1 MGRLTVLI
9 TLSVA
14 LVSCGGQTAAMEDV
28 AAPASNKA
36 ALKNA
41 TTPPVSPPTAAP
53 VPESFH
59 GSENLWTGF
68 VASEQ
73 EGVALAG
80 LTRGEVNVYEDPGG
94 SEAVGTLPATTILGT
109 ATVVSAIGQP
119 TENGWIEV
127 RLPGRPNESTGW
139 IETRLVDL
147 YVVSDLIVIDLSNRE
162 LVYYIDGTERLR
174 SPVAVGTSHNPTP
187 TGTYFVTD
195 SVRINGGGP
204 WGPAALGLS
213 ARSETITEF
222 NGGDGIIGIH
232 GTNKPG
238 SIGKAASLGCV
249 RLPNDT
255 ITELRDLVS
264 LGTPVEIKA

>member
-1 MGRLTVLI
+1 MGRLAVL
-9 TLSVA
+9 LFFLVV
-14 LVSCGGQTAAMEDV
+14 LVSCGGQTGAMEQVTAPTADTALTKV
-28 AAPASNKA
+28 KAAPASPP
-36 ALKNA
+36 AL
-41 TTPPVSPPTAAP
+41 AP
-53 VPESFH
+53 VPAVFDA
-59 GSENLWTGF
+59 GANLWTGF
-68 VASEQ
+68 AASEQ
-73 EGVALAG
+73 KDVALAG
-80 LTRGEVNVYEDPGG
+80 LTRGAVDVYEQPDGTQP
-94 SEAVGTLPATTILGT
+94 ARTLPATTILGT

-119 TENGWIEV
+119 TDDGWIEV
-127 RLPGRPNESTGW
+127 LLPGRPNGSTGW

-147 YVVSDLIVIDLSNRE
+147 YVVTDLIVIDLSDRE

-174 SPVAVGTSHNPTP
+174 SAVAVGTSSNPTP

-195 SVRINGGGP
+195 SVRIENGGP

-249 RLPNDT
+249 RLPNDVV
-255 ITELRDLVS
+255 TELSDMIS
-264 LGTPVEIKA
+264 LGTPVEIRA